1 MCLIFLWTTILR
13 VPCTRQ
19 MWEHNLDWNNS
30 VEPMVETALF
40 IVGGFSLW
48 SWCDIYYFSSHN
60 NHFTTIFSAFFC
72 SFFRYHFRPFIHWRW
87 AHFEHIHISE
97 IESRKMATNMTT
109 GYLVIN
115 DCPII
120 VSRQQS
126 QTYTNLDGF
135 WNDEESPEL
144 FFRVFPCLHRNEESL
159 RIWRTDPFSESILI
173 KWLVSTQHYNV
184 GMQKKRPKW
193 IRNESSGIGTEN
205 NQHKQ
210 KEAERV
216 NRENAWHAGGAFG
229 VLMPTTSIIQCFF
242 TEFRIQ
248 HERSTIH
255 NHTLN
260 STENERD
267 WKCLFVSVSTH
278 THLILGMNTSPLLCT

>member
-126 QTYTNLDGF
+126 QTYI
-135 WNDEESPEL
+135 
-144 FFRVFPCLHRNEESL
+144 
-159 RIWRTDPFSESILI
+159 RI
-173 KWLVSTQHYNV
+173 STAFE
-184 GMQKKRPKW
+184 MMKK
-193 IRNESSGIGTEN
+193 
-205 NQHKQ
+205 
-210 KEAERV
+210 
-216 NRENAWHAGGAFG
+216 
-229 VLMPTTSIIQCFF
+229 VLNCFF
-242 TEFRIQ
+242 GFFHACIVMKRVCVFGEL
-248 HERSTIH
+248 IH
-255 NHTLN
+255 FP
-260 STENERD
+260 SQ
-267 WKCLFVSVSTH
+267 S
-278 THLILGMNTSPLLCT
+278 